1 MPPFKLDPVFTPTA
15 DQPKAITSLS
25 EGVRE
30 GERFQTLLGATGT
43 GKTMTM
49 AGVIQEVQ
57 KPALV
62 IAHNKT
68 LAAQLCNEFRTFF
81 PENAVE
87 YFVSYYDYYQPE
99 AYVPSR
105 DLYIEKD
112 SAINQEVD
120 RLRHAATAAVFARRD
135 VIVVASVSCIYGLGS
150 PETYEMNMQI
160 LRRGEEIDRDK
171 LLRKLVSI
179 QYTRNDSV
187 LARGTFR
194 VKGETLEVFPA
205 YAETAFRATLF
216 GDEVERLQ
224 HFDPLTG
231 ELLED
236 DIEHVAIWPATHYN
250 VKEGTIDD
258 GVAEIGREL
267 NERCEQL
274 EAEGKQLESHRL
286 RQRTQ
291 YDMEMLREMGFCSG
305 IENYSRILDGRKPGE
320 RPYCLID
327 YFPKDFVCFI
337 DESHQTVPQ
346 IGGMF
351 EGDRSRKRTLVD
363 YGFRLPSAMDNR
375 PQTFD
380 EFLSITPQLVFLSAT
395 PSEYERTRSQR
406 IVEQIVRPT
415 GVVDPEIDVRETRNQ
430 IDDLMNEIR
439 KRVDVNERVLVTT
452 LTKKMSEDLSQYL
465 IEMGFKVRYLH
476 SEIDTLERIQ
486 IIRDL
491 RLGEYDVLV
500 GVNLLRE
507 GLDLPE
513 VSLVAILDADKEG
526 FLRGETSLI
535 QTIGRAARNVKGK
548 VLMYADKETKAM
560 KAAIEE
566 TDRRREIQVAYN
578 EEHGITAS
586 SIVKGISD
594 IAEFLQAESKVPKGR
609 RRKNATRAKAKE
621 MPHHE
626 LEKMI
631 VEIEEEM
638 IAAADELQVRVRGP
652 GARRDQGAEA
662 RADETSRRSRVLAAR
677 ARDRG
682 GARRR
687 GSGEPEIVEA
697 PSGEVA

>member
-1 MPPFKLDPVFTPTA
+1 MPEFRLDSAFTPTA
-15 DQPKAITSLS
+15 DQPKAIAALAA
-25 EGVRE
+25 GVER

-49 AGVIQEVQ
+49 AATIEAVQ
-57 KPALV
+57 RPTLV

-68 LAAQLCNEFRTFF
+68 LAAQLCNEFRGFF
-81 PENAVE
+81 PDNAVE

-160 LRRGEEIDRDK
+160 LRRGETIDREK

-179 QYTRNDSV
+179 QYTRNDTV
-187 LARGTFR
+187 LSRGGFR
-194 VKGETLEVFPA
+194 VKGETLEIFPA
-205 YAETAFRATLF
+205 YAESAYRATLF

-231 ELLED
+231 ELIED

-250 VKEGTIDD
+250 VKEGTIEA
-258 GVAEIGREL
+258 GVEAIGREL
-267 NERCEQL
+267 NERCAEL
-274 EAEGKQLESHRL
+274 ETEGKQLESHRL

-305 IENYSRILDGRKPGE
+305 IENYSRILDGRQPGE

-327 YFPKDFVCFI
+327 YFPKDFVCLI

-351 EGDRSRKRTLVD
+351 EGDRSRKQTLVE

-375 PQTFD
+375 PQRFE
-380 EFLSITPQLVFLSAT
+380 EFLSITPQLMFVSAT
-395 PSEYERTRSQR
+395 PGEYERTRSTNV
-406 IVEQIVRPT
+406 VEQIVRPT
-415 GVVDPEIDVRETRNQ
+415 GVVDPGVEVRETKNQ
-430 IDDLMNEIR
+430 IDDLMNEVR
-439 KRVDVNERVLVTT
+439 KRVDRNERVLVTT

-465 IEMGFKVRYLH
+465 LEMGFKTRYLH

-535 QTIGRAARNVKGK
+535 QTIGRAARNIEGT
-548 VLMYADKETKAM
+548 VLMYADKQTKAM

-566 TDRRREIQVAYN
+566 TDRRREIQLAYN
-578 EEHGITAS
+578 EEHGITAAT
-586 SIVKGISD
+586 IVKGISD
-594 IAEFLQAESKVPKGR
+594 IAEFLQSDSKVPKKGRSRRGAER
-609 RRKNATRAKAKE
+609 RRAGKE
-621 MPHHE
+621 LPENE
-626 LEKMI
+626 LERMV
-631 VEIEEEM
+631 VELEEEM
-638 IAAADELQVRVRGP
+638 ALAAEDLRFEYAAQLRDELREL
-652 GARRDQGAEA
+652 RRDLREIQASEAPAE
-662 RADETSRRSRVLAAR
+662 
-677 ARDRG
+677 
-682 GARRR
+682 
-687 GSGEPEIVEA
+687 EIV
-697 PSGEVA
+697 

>member
-1 MPPFKLDPVFTPTA
+1 MPAFKLDPVFTPTA
-15 DQPKAITSLS
+15 DQPKAIAQIA
-25 EGVRE
+25 EGLVA

-49 AGVIQEVQ
+49 AGVIEAVQ
-57 KPALV
+57 RPTLV

-160 LRRGEEIDRDK
+160 LKRGEIVDRDE

-179 QYTRNDSV
+179 QYTRNDTV
-187 LARGTFR
+187 LSRGSFR
-194 VKGETLEVFPA
+194 VRGDTLEVFPA
-205 YAETAFRATLF
+205 YAETAFRASLF
-216 GDEVERLQ
+216 GEEVERLQ

-231 ELLED
+231 ELIAD
-236 DIEHVAIWPATHYN
+236 DLEHVAIWPATHYN
-250 VKEGTIDD
+250 VREGTIEAA
-258 GVAEIGREL
+258 VAAIGAEL
-267 NERCEQL
+267 EERCAQL
-274 EAEGKQLESHRL
+274 ETEGKQLESHRL

-291 YDMEMLREMGFCSG
+291 YDMEMLREVGFCSG
-305 IENYSRILDGRKPGE
+305 IENYSRILDGRAPGE
-320 RPYCLID
+320 RPYCLLD
-327 YFPKDFVCFI
+327 YFPEDLVCFI

-351 EGDRSRKRTLVD
+351 EGDRSRKQTLVD
-363 YGFRLPSAMDNR
+363 YGFRLPSALDNR

-380 EFLSITPQLVFLSAT
+380 EFLSITPQMLFVSAT
-395 PSEYERTRSQR
+395 PGEFERVRSTRV
-406 IVEQIVRPT
+406 IEQIVRPT
-415 GVVDPEIDVRETRNQ
+415 GIVDPRVEVRESANQ
-430 IDDLMNEIR
+430 IDDLMNEVR
-439 KRVDVNERVLVTT
+439 ARVDRNERVLVTT

-465 IEMGFKVRYLH
+465 LEMGFRTRYLH

-535 QTIGRAARNVKGK
+535 QTIGRAARNVGGT
-548 VLMYADKETKAM
+548 VLMYADKETRAM
-560 KAAIEE
+560 RAAIEE
-566 TDRRREIQVAYN
+566 TDRRREIQLAYN
-578 EEHGITAS
+578 EEHGITAAT
-586 SIVKGISD
+586 IVKGISD
-594 IAEFLQAESKVPKGR
+594 IAEFLQSESKVPRGR
-609 RRKNATRAKAKE
+609 RRRRRAAQGRGGGEGAALEPSE
-621 MPHHE
+621 MGREE
-626 LEKMI
+626 LERLM
-631 VEIEEEM
+631 VELEEEM
-638 IAAADELQVRVRGP
+638 MQAADALRFEYAAQLRDELREL
-652 GARRDQGAEA
+652 RRDLREMQLNSGRAPDERALPDEA
-662 RADETSRRSRVLAAR
+662 TT
-677 ARDRG
+677 
-682 GARRR
+682 
-687 GSGEPEIVEA
+687 GEMV
-697 PSGEVA
+697 

>member
-1 MPPFKLDPVFTPTA
+1 MPEFRLDSAFTPTA
-15 DQPKAITSLS
+15 DQPKAIAALAA
-25 EGVRE
+25 GVER

-49 AGVIQEVQ
+49 AATIEAVQ
-57 KPALV
+57 RPTLV

-81 PENAVE
+81 PDNAVE

-160 LRRGEEIDRDK
+160 LRRGETIDREK

-179 QYTRNDSV
+179 QYARNDTV
-187 LARGTFR
+187 LSRGGFR
-194 VKGETLEVFPA
+194 VKGETLEIFPA
-205 YAETAFRATLF
+205 YAESAYRATLF

-231 ELLED
+231 ELIED

-250 VKEGTIDD
+250 VKEGTVEA
-258 GVAEIGREL
+258 GVAAIGSEL
-267 NERCEQL
+267 NERCAQL
-274 EAEGKQLESHRL
+274 EAEGKLLESHRL

-305 IENYSRILDGRKPGE
+305 IENYSRILDGRQPGE

-351 EGDRSRKRTLVD
+351 EGDRSRKQTLVE
-363 YGFRLPSAMDNR
+363 YGFRLPSALDNR
-375 PQTFD
+375 PQRFD
-380 EFLSITPQLVFLSAT
+380 EFLSITPQLMFVSAT
-395 PSEYERTRSQR
+395 PGEYERTRSTNV
-406 IVEQIVRPT
+406 VEQIVRPT
-415 GVVDPEIDVRETRNQ
+415 GVVDPAVEVRETKNQ
-430 IDDLMNEIR
+430 IDDLMNEVR
-439 KRVDVNERVLVTT
+439 VRVDRNERVLVTT

-465 IEMGFKVRYLH
+465 LEMGFKTRYLH

-535 QTIGRAARNVKGK
+535 QTIGRAARNIEGT
-548 VLMYADKETKAM
+548 VLMYADRETKAM

-566 TDRRREIQVAYN
+566 TDRRREIQLAYN
-578 EEHGITAS
+578 EEHGITAAT
-586 SIVKGISD
+586 IVKGISD
-594 IAEFLQAESKVPKGR
+594 IAEFLQADSKVPKKGRSRRGAER
-609 RRKNATRAKAKE
+609 RRAGKE
-621 MPHHE
+621 LPENE
-626 LEKMI
+626 LERMV
-631 VEIEEEM
+631 VELEEEM
-638 IAAADELQVRVRGP
+638 ALAAEELRFEYAAQLRDELREL
-652 GARRDQGAEA
+652 RRDL
-662 RADETSRRSRVLAAR
+662 R
-677 ARDRG
+677 
-682 GARRR
+682 
-687 GSGEPEIVEA
+687 EIQASEA
-697 PSGEVA
+697 PAGEIA

>member
-1 MPPFKLDPVFTPTA
+1 MPEFKLDSAFTPTA
-15 DQPKAITSLS
+15 DQPKAIAALA
-25 EGVRE
+25 EGIQA
-30 GERFQTLLGATGT
+30 GERYQTLLGATGT

-49 AGVIQEVQ
+49 AGVIEAVQ
-57 KPALV
+57 RPTLV

-150 PETYEMNMQI
+150 PEVYEMNMQI
-160 LRRGEEIDRDK
+160 LRRGETIDRDR

-179 QYTRNDSV
+179 QYTRNDTV

-194 VKGETLEVFPA
+194 VKGETLEIWPA
-205 YAETAFRATLF
+205 YAETAAYRASMF

-224 HFDPLTG
+224 QFDPLTG
-231 ELLED
+231 ELVED
-236 DIEHVAIWPATHYN
+236 DLEHVAIWPATHYN
-250 VKEGTIDD
+250 VREGTIDAA
-258 GVAEIGREL
+258 VAAIGAEL
-267 NERCEQL
+267 NEQCGQL
-274 EAEGKQLESHRL
+274 ESEGKMLESHRL

-305 IENYSRILDGRKPGE
+305 IENYSRILDGRPVGG

-351 EGDRSRKRTLVD
+351 EGDRSRKQTLVD
-363 YGFRLPSAMDNR
+363 YGFRLPSALDNR

-380 EFLSITPQLVFLSAT
+380 EFMAITPQLMFVSAT
-395 PSEYERTRSQR
+395 PGEYERTRCTGSAGR

-415 GVVDPEIDVRETRNQ
+415 GILDPLVEVRETKNQ
-430 IDDLMNEIR
+430 IDDLMNEVR
-439 KRVDVNERVLVTT
+439 RRVERDERVLVTT

-465 IEMGFKVRYLH
+465 LEMGFKTRYLH

-535 QTIGRAARNVKGK
+535 QTIGRAARNVEGT

-560 KAAIEE
+560 RAAIEE
-566 TDRRREIQVAYN
+566 TERRREIQLEYN
-578 EEHGITAS
+578 EEHGITAAT
-586 SIVKGISD
+586 IVKGISD
-594 IAEFLQAESKVPKGR
+594 IAEFLQSDSKIPRGSR
-609 RRKNATRAKAKE
+609 RRAAERRAKTKE
-621 MPHHE
+621 MPTHE
-626 LEKMI
+626 LERLV
-631 VEIEEEM
+631 VELEEEM
-638 IAAADELQVRVRGP
+638 GAAAEDLRFEYAAQLRDELREL
-652 GARRDQGAEA
+652 RRDLREIQQVEGADG
-662 RADETSRRSRVLAAR
+662 RGRSAGVKAL
-677 ARDRG
+677 
-682 GARRR
+682 
-687 GSGEPEIVEA
+687 
-697 PSGEVA
+697 

>member
-1 MPPFKLDPVFTPTA
+1 MPEFKLDSAFTPTA
-15 DQPKAITSLS
+15 DQPQAIASLA
-25 EGVRE
+25 EGVNA

-49 AGVIQEVQ
+49 AATIEAVQ
-57 KPALV
+57 RPTLV

-81 PENAVE
+81 PDNAVE

-150 PETYEMNMQI
+150 PEVYEMNMQI
-160 LRRGEEIDRDK
+160 LKRGETIDRDR

-179 QYTRNDSV
+179 QYTRNDTV

-194 VKGETLEVFPA
+194 VKGETLEIWPA
-205 YAETAFRATLF
+205 YSETAAFRASMF
-216 GDEVERLQ
+216 GDEIERLQ
-224 HFDPLTG
+224 QFDPLTG
-231 ELLED
+231 ELIED
-236 DIEHVAIWPATHYN
+236 DVEHVAIWPATHYN
-250 VKEGTIDD
+250 VREGT
-258 GVAEIGREL
+258 VEAAVEAIGKEL

-274 EAEGKQLESHRL
+274 EAEGKPLESHRL

-351 EGDRSRKRTLVD
+351 EGDRSRKQTLVD
-363 YGFRLPSAMDNR
+363 YGFRLPSALDNR
-375 PQTFD
+375 PQTFE
-380 EFLSITPQLVFLSAT
+380 EFLSITPQLMFVSAT
-395 PSEYERTRSQR
+395 PGEYERTRAGR
-406 IVEQIVRPT
+406 VVEQIVRPT
-415 GVVDPEIDVRETRNQ
+415 GIVDPLVEVRETKNQ
-430 IDDLMNEIR
+430 IDDLMNEVR
-439 KRVDVNERVLVTT
+439 ARVDRNERVLVTT

-465 IEMGFKVRYLH
+465 LEMGFKTRYLH

-535 QTIGRAARNVKGK
+535 QTIGRAARNVEGT
-548 VLMYADKETKAM
+548 VLMYADRETKAM
-560 KAAIEE
+560 KAAIFE
-566 TDRRREIQVAYN
+566 TDRRREIQLAYN
-578 EEHGITAS
+578 EEHGITAAT
-586 SIVKGISD
+586 IVKGISD
-594 IAEFLQAESKVPKGR
+594 IAEFLQADSKIPRGSR
-609 RRKNATRAKAKE
+609 RRAAERRAQTKE
-621 MPHHE
+621 MPTHE
-626 LEKMI
+626 LERMV
-631 VEIEEEM
+631 VELEEEM
-638 IAAADELQVRVRGP
+638 SAAAEDLRFEYAAQLRDELREL
-652 GARRDQGAEA
+652 RRDLREIQANEGA
-662 RADETSRRSRVLAAR
+662 AAE
-677 ARDRG
+677 
-682 GARRR
+682 
-687 GSGEPEIVEA
+687 EPA
-697 PSGEVA
+697 GEVA

>member
-1 MPPFKLDPVFTPTA
+1 MPDFKLDPVFTPPA
-15 DQPKAITSLS
+15 DQPEAIAALA
-25 EGVRE
+25 EGVE
-30 GERFQTLLGATGT
+30 AGERFQTLLGATGA

-49 AGVIQEVQ
+49 AGVIEAIQR
-57 KPALV
+57 PALV

-81 PENAVE
+81 PDNAVE

-150 PETYEMNMQI
+150 PQTYEMNMQI
-160 LRRGEEIDRDK
+160 LKRGEEIDRDE

-179 QYTRNDSV
+179 QYVRNDTV
-187 LARGTFR
+187 LSRGTFR
-194 VKGETLEVFPA
+194 VRGETLEVFPA
-205 YAETAFRATLF
+205 YAETAFRATMF

-231 ELLED
+231 ELIAD
-236 DIEHVAIWPATHYN
+236 DLEHVAIWPATHYN
-250 VKEGTIDD
+250 VREGTMEAA
-258 GVAEIGREL
+258 VEEIGREL
-267 NERCEQL
+267 ERRCAQL
-274 EAEGKQLESHRL
+274 ESEGRLLESHRL

-305 IENYSRILDGRKPGE
+305 IENYSRILDKRRPGE

-327 YFPKDFVCFI
+327 YFPRDFICFI

-346 IGGMF
+346 IGGMY
-351 EGDRSRKRTLVD
+351 EGDRSRKQTLVE
-363 YGFRLPSAMDNR
+363 YGFRLPSALDNR
-375 PQTFD
+375 PQTFE
-380 EFLSITPQLVFLSAT
+380 EFLSMTPQLLFVSAT
-395 PSEYERTRSQR
+395 PGPYERARSPR
-406 IVEQIVRPT
+406 PVEQIVRPT
-415 GVVDPEIDVRETRNQ
+415 GIVDPLVEVRETRNQ
-430 IDDLMNEIR
+430 IDDLMNEVR
-439 KRVDVNERVLVTT
+439 ARVERDERVLVTT

-465 IEMGFKVRYLH
+465 LEMGFRTRYLH

-535 QTIGRAARNVKGK
+535 QTIGRAARNVRGT
-548 VLMYADKETKAM
+548 VLMYADSETAAM
-560 KAAIEE
+560 RAAIGE
-566 TDRRREIQVAYN
+566 TERRREIQLAYN
-578 EEHGITAS
+578 REHGITPET
-586 SIVKGISD
+586 VKKGISD
-594 IAEFLQAESKVPKGR
+594 ISEFLALESQVPRSTR
-609 RRKNATRAKAKE
+609 RRASR
-621 MPHHE
+621 
-626 LEKMI
+626 
-631 VEIEEEM
+631 
-638 IAAADELQVRVRGP
+638 DEG
-652 GARRDQGAEA
+652 
-662 RADETSRRSRVLAAR
+662 
-677 ARDRG
+677 
-682 GARRR
+682 
-687 GSGEPEIVEA
+687 
-697 PSGEVA
+697 

>member
-1 MPPFKLDPVFTPTA
+1 MPEFRLDAAFTPTA
-15 DQPKAITSLS
+15 DQPRAIESLA
-25 EGVRE
+25 EGIQA
-30 GERFQTLLGATGT
+30 GERYQTLLGATGT

-49 AGVIQEVQ
+49 AGVIEAVQ
-57 KPALV
+57 RPALV

-150 PETYEMNMQI
+150 PEVYEMNMQI
-160 LRRGEEIDRDK
+160 LRKGEVIDRDK

-179 QYTRNDSV
+179 QYTRNDTV

-194 VKGETLEVFPA
+194 VKGETLEIWPA
-205 YAETAFRATLF
+205 YAETAAYRASMF

-224 HFDPLTG
+224 QYDPLTG
-231 ELLED
+231 ELVED
-236 DIEHVAIWPATHYN
+236 DLEHVAIWPATHYN
-250 VKEGTIDD
+250 VREGTIEAA
-258 GVAEIGREL
+258 VAAIGAEL
-267 NERCEQL
+267 NERCGQL
-274 EAEGKQLESHRL
+274 ESEGKMLESHRL

-305 IENYSRILDGRKPGE
+305 IENYSRILDGRKAGE

-351 EGDRSRKRTLVD
+351 EGDRSRKQTLVD
-363 YGFRLPSAMDNR
+363 YGFRLPSALDNR

-380 EFLSITPQLVFLSAT
+380 EFMKITPQLTFVSAT
-395 PSEYERTRSQR
+395 PGEYERTRSAGSGGR

-415 GVVDPEIDVRETRNQ
+415 GIVDPVVEVRETKNQ
-430 IDDLMNEIR
+430 IDDLMNEVR
-439 KRVDVNERVLVTT
+439 RRVDRDERVLVTT

-465 IEMGFKVRYLH
+465 LEMGFKTRYLH

-535 QTIGRAARNVKGK
+535 QTIGRAARNVEGT

-560 KAAIEE
+560 RAAISE
-566 TDRRREIQVAYN
+566 TERRREIQLKYN
-578 EEHGITAS
+578 EEHGVTAAT
-586 SIVKGISD
+586 IVKGISD
-594 IAEFLQAESKVPKGR
+594 IAEFLQSDSKIPRGSR
-609 RRKNATRAKAKE
+609 RRAAERRAKTKE
-621 MPHHE
+621 MPTHE
-626 LEKMI
+626 LERLV
-631 VEIEEEM
+631 VELEEEM
-638 IAAADELQVRVRGP
+638 GAAAEDLRFEYAAQLRDELREL
-652 GARRDQGAEA
+652 RRDLREIREAE
-662 RADETSRRSRVLAAR
+662 
-677 ARDRG
+677 
-682 GARRR
+682 
-687 GSGEPEIVEA
+687 GSG
-697 PSGEVA
+697 GESRSAGVKAL

>member
-1 MPPFKLDPVFTPTA
+1 MPEFKLDSMFTPTA
-15 DQPKAITSLS
+15 DQPKAIDSLA
-25 EGVRE
+25 EGVQR

-49 AGVIQEVQ
+49 AGVIEAVQ
-57 KPALV
+57 RPTLV

-81 PENAVE
+81 PHNAVE

-135 VIVVASVSCIYGLGS
+135 VIVVSSVSCIYGLGS

-160 LRRGEEIDRDK
+160 LRRGGEIDRDA
-171 LLRKLVSI
+171 LLRKLVSM
-179 QYTRNDSV
+179 QYTRNDTV
-187 LARGTFR
+187 LSRGTFR
-194 VKGETLEVFPA
+194 VRGETLEVFPA

-231 ELLED
+231 ELIAD
-236 DIEHVAIWPATHYN
+236 DLEHVAIWPATHYN
-250 VKEGTIDD
+250 VKEGSIDAA
-258 GVAEIGREL
+258 VEEIGREL
-267 NERCEQL
+267 NGRCEEL
-274 EAEGKQLESHRL
+274 EAEGKLLESHRL

-305 IENYSRILDGRKPGE
+305 IENYSRILDGRRPGE

-327 YFPKDFVCFI
+327 YFPDDFLCLI

-346 IGGMF
+346 IGAMF
-351 EGDRSRKRTLVD
+351 EGDRSRKQTLVD
-363 YGFRLPSAMDNR
+363 YGFRLPSALDNR
-375 PQTFD
+375 PQTFN
-380 EFLSITPQLVFLSAT
+380 EFLSITPQMVFVSAT
-395 PSEYERTRSQR
+395 PGEYERTQSLR
-406 IVEQIVRPT
+406 VAEQIVRPT
-415 GVVDPEIDVRETRNQ
+415 GIVDPVVEVRETRNQ
-430 IDDLMNEIR
+430 IDDLMNEVR
-439 KRVDVNERVLVTT
+439 ARVDRDERVLVTT
-452 LTKKMSEDLSQYL
+452 LTKKMSEDLSGYL
-465 IEMGFKVRYLH
+465 LEMGFKTRYLH

-535 QTIGRAARNVKGK
+535 QTIGRAARNVAGT
-548 VLMYADKETKAM
+548 VLMYADKETRAM
-560 KAAIEE
+560 RAAISE
-566 TDRRREIQVAYN
+566 TERRRQIQLTYN
-578 EEHGITAS
+578 ERHGITAATV
-586 SIVKGISD
+586 VKGVSD
-594 IAEFLQAESKVPKGR
+594 IAEFLQTESGAPRGR
-609 RRKNATRAKAKE
+609 RRRSTRAAATE
-621 MPHHE
+621 MPRHE
-626 LEKMI
+626 LERLV
-631 VEIEEEM
+631 VELEEEM
-638 IAAADELQVRVRGP
+638 LAAADDLRFEYAAQLRDELRQLRRDLRELQ
-652 GARRDQGAEA
+652 A
-662 RADETSRRSRVLAAR
+662 S
-677 ARDRG
+677 
-682 GARRR
+682 
-687 GSGEPEIVEA
+687 
-697 PSGEVA
+697 EVPA

>member
-1 MPPFKLDPVFTPTA
+1 VPDFRLDSAFSPTA
-15 DQPKAITSLS
+15 DQPKAIAAMAAGI
-25 EGVRE
+25 ER

-49 AGVIQEVQ
+49 AATIEAVQ
-57 KPALV
+57 RPTLV

-81 PENAVE
+81 PDNAVE

-160 LRRGEEIDRDK
+160 LRRGETIDRER

-179 QYTRNDSV
+179 QYTRNDTV
-187 LARGTFR
+187 LSRGSFR
-194 VKGETLEVFPA
+194 VKGETLEIFPA
-205 YAETAFRATLF
+205 YAESAYRATLF

-231 ELLED
+231 ELIED
-236 DIEHVAIWPATHYN
+236 DLEHVAIWPATHYN
-250 VKEGTIDD
+250 VKEGTIEA
-258 GVAEIGREL
+258 GVEAIGREL
-267 NERCEQL
+267 NERCAEL

-305 IENYSRILDGRKPGE
+305 IENYSRILDGRQPGE

-351 EGDRSRKRTLVD
+351 EGDRSRKQTLVE

-375 PQTFD
+375 PQRFE
-380 EFLSITPQLVFLSAT
+380 EFLSITPQLMFVSAT
-395 PSEYERTRSQR
+395 PGEYERTRSTNV
-406 IVEQIVRPT
+406 VEQIVRPT
-415 GVVDPEIDVRETRNQ
+415 GVVDPTIEVRETKNQ
-430 IDDLMNEIR
+430 IDDLMNEVR
-439 KRVDVNERVLVTT
+439 VRVDRNERVLVTT
-452 LTKKMSEDLSQYL
+452 LTKKMSEDLSGYL
-465 IEMGFKVRYLH
+465 LEMGFKTRYLH

-535 QTIGRAARNVKGK
+535 QTIGRAARNIEGT

-566 TDRRREIQVAYN
+566 TDRRREIQLAYN
-578 EEHGITAS
+578 EEHGITAAT
-586 SIVKGISD
+586 IVKGISD
-594 IAEFLQAESKVPKGR
+594 IAEFLQADSKVPKRGRSRRGSER
-609 RRKNATRAKAKE
+609 RRAGKE
-621 MPHHE
+621 LPENE
-626 LEKMI
+626 LERMV
-631 VEIEEEM
+631 VELEEEM
-638 IAAADELQVRVRGP
+638 AVAAEDLRFEYAAQLRDELREL
-652 GARRDQGAEA
+652 RRDL
-662 RADETSRRSRVLAAR
+662 R
-677 ARDRG
+677 
-682 GARRR
+682 
-687 GSGEPEIVEA
+687 EIQESEA
-697 PSGEVA
+697 PAGEVV

>member
-1 MPPFKLDPVFTPTA
+1 VPDFKLDAVFTPTA
-15 DQPKAITSLS
+15 DQPQAIASLA
-25 EGVRE
+25 EGIER

-49 AGVIQEVQ
+49 AGVIEAVQ
-57 KPALV
+57 RPTLV

-81 PENAVE
+81 PDNAVE

-160 LRRGEEIDRDK
+160 LRRGEMIDRDA

-179 QYTRNDSV
+179 QYSRNDQV
-187 LARGTFR
+187 LSRGTFR
-194 VKGETLEVFPA
+194 VRGETLEVFPA

-231 ELLED
+231 ELIAD

-250 VKEGTIDD
+250 VKEGT
-258 GVAEIGREL
+258 VEAAVEEIGREL
-267 NERCEQL
+267 EQRCAEL

-305 IENYSRILDGRKPGE
+305 IENYSRILDGRAPGS
-320 RPYCLID
+320 RPYCLLD

-346 IGGMF
+346 IGGMH
-351 EGDRSRKRTLVD
+351 EGDRSRKQTLVE
-363 YGFRLPSAMDNR
+363 YGFRLPSALDNR
-375 PQTFD
+375 PQTFE
-380 EFLSITPQLVFLSAT
+380 EFLAITPQMSFVSAT
-395 PSEYERTRSQR
+395 PGEYERSRSGR
-406 IVEQIVRPT
+406 VVEQIVRPT
-415 GVVDPEIDVRETRNQ
+415 GIVDPLVEVRETRNQ
-430 IDDLMNEIR
+430 IDDLMNEVR
-439 KRVDVNERVLVTT
+439 ARVDRDERVLVTT

-465 IEMGFKVRYLH
+465 LEMGFKTRYLH

-535 QTIGRAARNVKGK
+535 QTIGRAARNVEGK
-548 VLMYADKETKAM
+548 VLMYADKETRAM
-560 KAAIEE
+560 RAAISE
-566 TDRRREIQVAYN
+566 TDRRREIQLAYN
-578 EEHGITAS
+578 EQHGITAAT
-586 SIVKGISD
+586 IVKGISD
-594 IAEFLQAESKVPKGR
+594 IAEFLQAESKVPRSRKR
-609 RRKNATRAKAKE
+609 RQRRGAAKE
-621 MPHHE
+621 MPRHE
-626 LEKMI
+626 LERLV
-631 VEIEEEM
+631 VELEEEM
-638 IAAADELQVRVRGP
+638 LAAAEDLRFEYAAQLRDELRELRRDLEE
-652 GARRDQGAEA
+652 ARRAEGPRTGAEPA
-662 RADETSRRSRVLAAR
+662 PAESA
-677 ARDRG
+677 
-682 GARRR
+682 
-687 GSGEPEIVEA
+687 SGDMA
-697 PSGEVA
+697 

>member
-1 MPPFKLDPVFTPTA
+1 MPEFRLDPIFTPAA
-15 DQPKAITSLS
+15 DQPKAI
-25 EGVRE
+25 EQIAAAVRR
-30 GERFQTLLGATGT
+30 GDPYTTLLGATGT

-49 AGVIQEVQ
+49 AATIAELQ

-62 IAHNKT
+62 MAHNKT

-81 PENAVE
+81 PDAAVE

-99 AYVPSR
+99 AYVPSK

-120 RLRHAATAAVFARRD
+120 RLRHAATAALFGRRD
-135 VIVVASVSCIYGLGS
+135 VIIVASVSAIFGMGS
-150 PETYEMNMQI
+150 PETYDTNMV
-160 LRRGEEIDRDK
+160 LLTKGGEIDRDG

-179 QYTRNDSV
+179 QYTRNDTA
-187 LARGTFR
+187 LGRGTFR
-194 VKGETLEVFPA
+194 VRGEALEIFPA
-205 YAETAFRATLF
+205 YAESAYRATLF
-216 GDEVERLQ
+216 GDEIERLQ

-236 DIEHVAIWPATHYN
+236 DLEHVGIWPATHYN
-250 VKEGTIDD
+250 VKDGTIERA
-258 GVAEIGREL
+258 VEEIGREL
-267 NERCEQL
+267 NARCAEL
-274 EAEGKQLESHRL
+274 EAEGKLLESHRL

-291 YDMEMLREMGFCSG
+291 YDMEMLREMGFCNG
-305 IENYSRILDGRKPGE
+305 IENYSRILDGRNPGD

-346 IGGMF
+346 IGAMF
-351 EGDRSRKRTLVD
+351 EGDRSRKTTLVD

-380 EFLSITPQLVFLSAT
+380 EFLSITPQMVFVSAT
-395 PSEYERTRSQR
+395 PGRFERERSKE

-415 GVVDPEIDVRETRNQ
+415 GIVDPPVDVRETRNQ

-439 KRVDVNERVLVTT
+439 VVVDRDERALVTT
-452 LTKKMSEDLSQYL
+452 LTKKMSEDLTDYL
-465 IEMGFKVRYLH
+465 LEMGFKVRYLH
-476 SEIDTLERIQ
+476 SEVDTLERIQ

-535 QTIGRAARNVKGK
+535 QTIGRAARNVDGR
-548 VLMYADKETKAM
+548 VIMYADKRTAAMDAALGETT
-560 KAAIEE
+560 AARDPARLQRGARHHGVL
-566 TDRRREIQVAYN
+566 DRQGHLGHRRVPAGGGQDAQGPQAVGPQAGQDGR
-578 EEHGITAS
+578 HGRPGPREDDHRAR
-586 SIVKGISD
+586 GGD
-594 IAEFLQAESKVPKGR
+594 AR
-609 RRKNATRAKAKE
+609 RGGG
-621 MPHHE
+621 
-626 LEKMI
+626 
-631 VEIEEEM
+631 
-638 IAAADELQVRVRGP
+638 AAVRVRRP
-652 GARRDQGAEA
+652 PARR
-662 RADETSRRSRVLAAR
+662 AAR
-677 ARDRG
+677 PAPRAVGPAEGRHG
-682 GARRR
+682 G
-687 GSGEPEIVEA
+687 
-697 PSGEVA
+697 

>member
-1 MPPFKLDPVFTPTA
+1 MPDFKLDSIFTPTA
-15 DQPKAITSLS
+15 DQPKAIESLS
-25 EGVRE
+25 EGILA

-49 AGVIQEVQ
+49 AGVIEAVQ
-57 KPALV
+57 RPTLV

-81 PENAVE
+81 PDNAVE

-135 VIVVASVSCIYGLGS
+135 VIVVSSVSCIYGLGS

-160 LRRGEEIDRDK
+160 LKRGEQVDRDE

-179 QYTRNDSV
+179 QYTRNDTV
-187 LARGTFR
+187 LSRGTFR
-194 VKGETLEVFPA
+194 VRGETLEVFPA
-205 YAETAFRATLF
+205 YAESAFRATLF
-216 GDEVERLQ
+216 GDEIERLQ
-224 HFDPLTG
+224 QFDPLTG
-231 ELLED
+231 ELIAD
-236 DIEHVAIWPATHYN
+236 DLEHVAIWPATHYN
-250 VKEGTIDD
+250 VKEGTIDAA
-258 GVAEIGREL
+258 VAEIGREL
-267 NERCEQL
+267 NERCAEL

-291 YDMEMLREMGFCSG
+291 YDMEMLREVGFCSG
-305 IENYSRILDGRKPGE
+305 IENYSRILDGRSPGD

-327 YFPKDFVCFI
+327 YFPDDFVCFL

-346 IGGMF
+346 VGAMYQ
-351 EGDRSRKRTLVD
+351 GDRSRKQTLVD

-375 PQTFD
+375 PQTFE
-380 EFLSITPQLVFLSAT
+380 EFLSISPQLMFVSAT
-395 PSEYERTRSQR
+395 PGEYERTRSGR
-406 IVEQIVRPT
+406 VVEQIVRPT
-415 GVVDPEIDVRETRNQ
+415 GIVDPVVEVRETHNQ
-430 IDDLMNEIR
+430 IDDLMNEV
-439 KRVDVNERVLVTT
+439 RVRVERDERVLVTT

-465 IEMGFKVRYLH
+465 LEMGFKTRYLH

-535 QTIGRAARNVKGK
+535 QTIGRAARNVDGT
-548 VLMYADKETKAM
+548 VLMYADKETRAM
-560 KAAIEE
+560 RAAISE
-566 TDRRREIQVAYN
+566 TSRRREIQLAHN
-578 EEHGITAS
+578 ERHGITAAT
-586 SIVKGISD
+586 IVKGISD
-594 IAEFLQAESKVPKGR
+594 IAEFLQAESKVPRGRSRRTKR
-609 RRKNATRAKAKE
+609 RRAGEE
-621 MPHHE
+621 MPAHE
-626 LEKMI
+626 LERML
-631 VEIEEEM
+631 VELEEEM
-638 IAAADELQVRVRGP
+638 IAAADELRFEYAAQLRDELREL
-652 GARRDQGAEA
+652 RRDLQQIRSEEA
-662 RADETSRRSRVLAAR
+662 PAGLAA
-677 ARDRG
+677 G
-682 GARRR
+682 GEAA
-687 GSGEPEIVEA
+687 SGGMA
-697 PSGEVA
+697 

>member
-1 MPPFKLDPVFTPTA
+1 MPAFKLDSAFTPTA
-15 DQPKAITSLS
+15 DQPKAIKALA
-25 EGVRE
+25 EGVE
-30 GERFQTLLGATGT
+30 QGERFQTLLGATGT

-49 AGVIQEVQ
+49 AATIEAVQ
-57 KPALV
+57 RPTLV

-81 PENAVE
+81 PDNAVE

-150 PETYEMNMQI
+150 PEVYEMNMQI

-179 QYTRNDSV
+179 QYTRNDTV

-194 VKGETLEVFPA
+194 VRGETLEVFPA
-205 YAETAFRATLF
+205 YAQTAFRATLF
-216 GDEVERLQ
+216 GDEVERLV

-231 ELLED
+231 ELIED
-236 DIEHVAIWPATHYN
+236 DLEHVAIWPATHYN
-250 VKEGTIDD
+250 VKEGTVENA
-258 GVAEIGREL
+258 VAEIGREL
-267 NERCEQL
+267 NERCAQL

-305 IENYSRILDGRKPGE
+305 IENYSRILDGRMPGE

-346 IGGMF
+346 IGGMH

-375 PQTFD
+375 PQTFE
-380 EFLSITPQLVFLSAT
+380 EFLSITPQLLFVSAT
-395 PSEYERTRSQR
+395 PGEYERTRSGR
-406 IVEQIVRPT
+406 VVEQIVRPT
-415 GVVDPEIDVRETRNQ
+415 GVVDPEVQVRATRNQ

-439 KRVDVNERVLVTT
+439 GRVESEERVLVTT

-465 IEMGFKVRYLH
+465 LEMGFKVRYLH

-535 QTIGRAARNVKGK
+535 QTIGRAARNVHGT
-548 VLMYADKETKAM
+548 VLMYADKETRAM
-560 KAAIEE
+560 RAAIEE
-566 TDRRREIQVAYN
+566 TDRRREIQLAYN
-578 EEHGITAS
+578 EAHGITAAT
-586 SIVKGISD
+586 IVKGISD
-594 IAEFLQAESKVPKGR
+594 IAEFLQAESKVPRKR
-609 RRKNATRAKAKE
+609 RRRGEHAGARQLPT
-621 MPHHE
+621 HE
-626 LEKMI
+626 LERLA
-631 VEIEEEM
+631 VELEEEM
-638 IAAADELQVRVRGP
+638 IAAADDLRFEYAAQLRDELREL
-652 GARRDQGAEA
+652 RRDLREAQAAEA
-662 RADETSRRSRVLAAR
+662 PAAETPA
-677 ARDRG
+677 
-682 GARRR
+682 
-687 GSGEPEIVEA
+687 GEPA
-697 PSGEVA
+697 